1 MSFITA
7 AAASARGQLIGDEI
21 FAAMAEYKVPPSAV
35 RIIIVILSSQSVKL
49 WHQGPVESKEPHTG
63 EETASP
69 AAEKSTLNFID
80 ASQPYHR

>member
-21 FAAMAEYKVPPSAV
+21 FAAVAEYKAPPSAE
-35 RIIIVILSSQSVKL
+35 RIIIVILSAQSVKL
-49 WHQGPVESKEPHTG
+49 WHRGPVESKEPHMG

-69 AAEKSTLNFID
+69 AAERSTLNFIFT
-80 ASQPYHR
+80 SQL